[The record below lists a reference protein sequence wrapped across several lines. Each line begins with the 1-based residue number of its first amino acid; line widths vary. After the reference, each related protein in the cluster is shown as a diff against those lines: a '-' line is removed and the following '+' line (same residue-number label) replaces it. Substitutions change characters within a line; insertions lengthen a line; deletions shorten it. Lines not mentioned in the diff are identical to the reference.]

1 MKDMH
6 SDCYNKIFK
15 GLRGERT
22 KMWTKILPI
31 LPILVEGII
40 TFICGIYQLAFR
52 KESFLMCS
60 YRKKYNY
67 EKNRKKFVKMC
78 GVLDIAAGIFLAVL
92 LPILYLRASVGETLF
107 VSVLFLCMILAG
119 QRIML
124 WRYTDNLENR
134 RK

>member
-1 MKDMH
+1 
-6 SDCYNKIFK
+6 
-15 GLRGERT
+15 
-22 KMWTKILPI
+22 
-31 LPILVEGII
+31 
-40 TFICGIYQLAFR
+40 
-52 KESFLMCS
+52 MCS

-78 GVLDIAAGIFLAVL
+78 GVLDIAAGIFLEVL